1 MNAKAR
7 INVPFGASLTSVAEL
22 PPGASITA
30 DKFGERPSAW
40 PKFALVVVIIGFIY
54 SLLNHYYLIDQ
65 MTGGKWGK
73 KPPADEQVDR
83 AGKAGQKDAA
93 EAPDASPAS

>member
-1 MNAKAR
+1 LGIVDER
-7 INVPFGASLTSVAEL
+7 GRVAA
-22 PPGASITA
+22 GRVHHGGQIR
-30 DKFGERPSAW
+30 ERPSACRNSRW
-40 PKFALVVVIIGFIY
+40 SWSSSVSLQ
-54 SLLNHYYLIDQ
+54 LLNHYYLIDQ